1 MVLGRKDKQPEKVVL
16 IDPVSGNEANTPSE
30 IKRISL
36 EYCHN
41 LLTKKDINENYQE
54 EIEEKRKLHFER
66 LNENIEDDL
75 EELPLATFHKTFDL
89 LSKKPGGKYRFI
101 TEAGYSL
108 KKALMK
114 LFQVVW
120 RTESLPEAWRDSR
133 VIQLKQDQR
142 SQKVTPGPKRGKEEE

>member
-41 LLTKKDINENYQE
+41 LLTKKDINENYRE
-54 EIEEKRKLHFER
+54 EIEEKRKLHFQR
-66 LNENIEDDL
+66 LNENIEDDI
-75 EELPLATFHKTFDL
+75 EELPLATFHTTFDI
-89 LSKKPGGKYRFI
+89 LSKKPGDNKDLS
-101 TEAGYSL
+101 EAGYTL

-120 RTESLPEAWRDSR
+120 RTESLPETSWKMLRKQMALM
-133 VIQLKQDQR
+133 QLA
-142 SQKVTPGPKRGKEEE
+142 SN